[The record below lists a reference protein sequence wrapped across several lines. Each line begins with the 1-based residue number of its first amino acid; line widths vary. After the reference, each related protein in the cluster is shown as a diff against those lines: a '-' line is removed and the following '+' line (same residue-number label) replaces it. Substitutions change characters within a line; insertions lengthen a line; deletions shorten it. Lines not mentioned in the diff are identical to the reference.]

1 MAYRLSVKAERD
13 VFKIFID
20 SAREFGIAQA
30 DKYHGGLL
38 RVFGFLAE
46 NLRAVRLRRKFVPQV
61 GIHAYG
67 AHVVIFSLTGDD
79 VRIVRVLH
87 GQQDWAQ
94 WL

>member
-1 MAYRLSVKAERD
+1 MAYRLSAKAERD
-13 VFKIFID
+13 VFNIFVD

-30 DKYHGGLL
+30 DKYHGGL
-38 RVFGFLAE
+38 RGVFEFLAE
-46 NLRAVRLRRKFVPQV
+46 NPRAVRLRKEFVPPV

-67 AHVVIFSLTGDD
+67 AHVVIFSLKGDD

-87 GQQDWAQ
+87 GQQDWAR